1 LWRRRVSQDADA
13 AAASVLSVQVWALL
27 PGPGI
32 SRYAQRASLILLLIV
47 RDSFHVLACVEHAV
61 ADIAARPPAPS
72 PLPCAARASGA
83 LARSPPSCCCS
94 SRDCPTPRL
103 PCCGPPATHF
113 ALLVHLERPRILPCG
128 VVAVSKAAPHHC
140 RMLAVPH
147 LLRHR
152 LVLIMHLERPS
163 VVNGVQSLVDRQQP
177 KVCWKRQEEQH
188 LLLLLRISDLFRSP
202 RPQ

>member
-1 LWRRRVSQDADA
+1 MYSP
-13 AAASVLSVQVWALL
+13 VLSMQLPILPHAPQLLRHCLALL
-27 PGPGI
+27 VHLERSPVVPRLVVAAPGI
-32 SRYAQRASLILLLIV
+32 VRRHGYPVAVPQLLRY
-47 RDSFHVLACVEHAV
+47 
-61 ADIAARPPAPS
+61 
-72 PLPCAARASGA
+72 
-83 LARSPPSCCCS
+83 
-94 SRDCPTPRL
+94 
-103 PCCGPPATHF
+103 HF